1 MRSRPWLESPTA
13 SMPTHANNALS
24 HFKKQPLVEENHY
37 RYHDE
42 DVAVVVAKIALTH
55 APLAARAIP
64 HLVSLLGRSQGA
76 RNSTTLDAID
86 KNRPLAHEA
95 PTALAGAGNRWAS
108 ETLSF
113 EDPKD
118 LDAGVADEAL
128 ARLTTPLIHTD
139 GIYSVGTNAIGDSL
153 LVRHLSSDAID
164 TAITE
169 LLDEPT
175 THMSVRATGAST

>member
-1 MRSRPWLESPTA
+1 M
-13 SMPTHANNALS
+13 
-24 HFKKQPLVEENHY
+24 EENHY

-128 ARLTTPLIHTD
+128 ARLTTPLIHTA
-139 GIYSVGTNAIGDSL
+139 SPSETNPQVAHGSPPPLASEIPSGSSLHSQPQFLNDSSQRQSL
-153 LVRHLSSDAID
+153 
-164 TAITE
+164 
-169 LLDEPT
+169 PT
-175 THMSVRATGAST
+175 QSAKTS